1 MKILAWIRERRRI
14 RKQSQ
19 VLAMKCTFP
28 TDVSIITC
36 SATDCYFNRA
46 YKGELTCDLKE
57 VQLGKIGLCAD
68 YRARKESK

>member
-1 MKILAWIRERRRI
+1 MKIFAWIRERRRI

-19 VLAMKCTFP
+19 VLAMKYTFP

-46 YKGELTCDLKE
+46 YKGEITCDLKE
-57 VQLGKIGLCAD
+57 VQIGKNGLCAD